1 MWGEEVRD
9 LKEKKQK
16 QTNKTLACW
25 AFPAV
30 IFAQQV
36 RERMEAAR
44 GERRASGLP
53 QEAAEAASNLSCS
66 DPSPRCRCT
75 HDSPTSGVV
84 AGGGYRKD
92 QRAGR
97 VTRRRRGVRMRCSP
111 GCRSDSGE
119 PAPGPPN
126 GVLIHCTAVTVEP
139 RDSRVRRA
147 CLTEGTGQWQTCNPL
162 MAARLWCLTPA
173 SPDWAHQPVGPAS
186 WGS

>member
-1 MWGEEVRD
+1 MWGEEVGD
-9 LKEKKQK
+9 LKEKKTK
-16 QTNKTLACW
+16 TNKQNTGLLGISCRHLRSAGEGTNGGC
-25 AFPAV
+25 
-30 IFAQQV
+30 
-36 RERMEAAR
+36 
-44 GERRASGLP
+44 ERRASGLL